1 MTPLNLITEDSTE
14 VFGPIEGD
22 QLSPTEVTSVT
33 QLDAIELHRT
43 SISAPASW
51 PELSDAAFH
60 GPLGEAVR
68 HLASR
73 SEADPAAILVTG
85 LAQAGV
91 LMGKNPHLRISG
103 QRYGANLFMLL
114 VGPTALGRKGTSM
127 HESKQLH
134 GPLGGPEELRGLVS
148 GEAVVARLS
157 DETRNRNLL
166 LVEEEMARLL
176 EAAGRQG
183 STLSAMIR
191 LLFDGGTLT
200 RSCVGGEMEAKD
212 YFCGLVGHITPDEL
226 RLRLSASDQTNGLAN
241 RFLFIASHARQSV
254 IWFQDEEGTVELP
267 TKTPGVTVG
276 DLARQGAS
284 TGFLKLGADARE
296 WLKRAH
302 ASGCYSSNNPLL
314 GRLWTHLCRMAVVY
328 AVLDGSPSVEV
339 CHLEAAAAVVDYA
352 EATTAMVFPS
362 RPVATLADRIR
373 QAVVRAGEDGLTLT
387 ELSKLLPRGL
397 ASADRD
403 AAVAELKTEG
413 SIVEIRVPGPGRTP
427 TKFAAVTYLEAST
440 DTEDDLTG

>member
-1 MTPLNLITEDSTE
+1 MTPMNLITEDITE
-14 VFGPIEGD
+14 VFGPIESD
-22 QLSPTEVTSVT
+22 MLSSTEDTSAT
-33 QLDAIELHRT
+33 DLEGIEIHRT
-43 SISAPASW
+43 SVSLPASW
-51 PELSDAAFH
+51 PELSDAAYH

-68 HLASR
+68 HLASL

-91 LMGKNPHLRISG
+91 LMGKNPHMKVSG

-127 HESKQLH
+127 HEAKLLH
-134 GPLGGPEELRGLVS
+134 GAQGGPEELRGLVS
-148 GEAVVARLS
+148 GEAVVARLA

-200 RSCVGGEMEAKD
+200 RNCVSGETEAKD

-254 IWFQDEEGTVELP
+254 IWFQDDDGRVNLP
-267 TKTPGVTVG
+267 TSTPGVTVG

-284 TGFLKLGADARE
+284 TGFLKLGTDARD

-302 ASGCYSSNNPLL
+302 ASRCYASNNPLL
-314 GRLWTHLCRMAVVY
+314 GRLWTHLCRIAVVY
-328 AVLDGSPSVEV
+328 AVIDGSKSVEV
-339 CHLEAAAAVVDYA
+339 CHLEAAAAIVDYA

-362 RPVATLADRIR
+362 RPVATLADKIR
-373 QAVVRAGEDGLTLT
+373 QAVVRAGEDGVTLT
-387 ELSKLLPRGL
+387 ELSKVLPRGL
-397 ASADRD
+397 APTERD
-403 AAVAELKTEG
+403 AAVGELKTEG
-413 SIVEIRVPGPGRTP
+413 SIEEIRVPGSGRTS
-427 TKFAAVTYLEAST
+427 TKLVAAIYLEAST
-440 DTEDDLTG
+440 EDEGEPIE